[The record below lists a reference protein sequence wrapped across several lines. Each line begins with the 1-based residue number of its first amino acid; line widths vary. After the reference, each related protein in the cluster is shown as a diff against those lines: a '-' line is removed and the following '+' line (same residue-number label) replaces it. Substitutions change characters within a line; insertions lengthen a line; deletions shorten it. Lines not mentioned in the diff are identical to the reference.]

1 MRSRSASL
9 RLIAFCE
16 SLLSISDGHEGR
28 PYCHGQKMISKKIQ
42 LLISLIICSF
52 SFATAPVEAETSK
65 IEDRSD
71 TTNSPNLIVQGKK
84 LRVGIAG
91 EPPAVMKSQSGQ
103 VSGMSVEYWQELAQA
118 LELDHELI
126 YYSSIEESLAALAA
140 GKLDLALG
148 SISITSER
156 IAKFDFTQSVVR
168 EPLTLLLPSSPPTL
182 WSTIKPFLGW
192 AFLSSL
198 GGIFLCLF
206 IVGNL
211 LWFAERHHNSEQF
224 PHSYVKGVK
233 EGMWCALATFTT
245 VGYGDRFPVTTL
257 GRYIVGIWMI
267 LSLVVVTSLTA
278 GIATTLAIAF
288 SNQPSEQFNHP
299 RDLKGARVSTVG
311 KGSAQASWAKFYQA
325 RVSET
330 EHLSEAIKLLANGQ
344 VDGLVGSRGGLE
356 YYLHQNPQAPYQLA
370 NFNFGSQTYGIALP
384 LNSPLTRQLNERLLQ
399 LNIQFRLHEIREDWL
414 KSFDENKKNK
424 SDE

>member
-1 MRSRSASL
+1 MN
-9 RLIAFCE
+9 
-16 SLLSISDGHEGR
+16 
-28 PYCHGQKMISKKIQ
+28 KIQ
-42 LLISLIICSF
+42 LLISLVIFSF
-52 SFATAPVEAETSK
+52 SFTAAPVEAETSK
-65 IEDRSD
+65 IADLSETS
-71 TTNSPNLIVQGKK
+71 NSPKLIVQGKK

-91 EPPAVMKSQSGQ
+91 EPPGVITSQSGQ
-103 VSGMSVEYWQELAQA
+103 MSGMSVEYWREFAKT

-126 YYSSIEESLAALAA
+126 YYSTVEEALAALAD

-156 IAKFDFTQSVVR
+156 IAKFDFTQAVTR
-168 EPLTLLLPSSPPTL
+168 EHLTLLLHSSPPTL
-182 WSTIKPFLGW
+182 WSTIRPFLGW

-224 PHSYVKGVK
+224 PNSYLKGVNQ
-233 EGMWCALATFTT
+233 GMWCALATFTT

-257 GRYIVGIWMI
+257 GRFVAGMWMI
-267 LSLVVVTSLTA
+267 LSLVVVSSLTA

-288 SNQPSEQFNHP
+288 SSQPSERFNSP

-311 KGSAQASWAKFYQA
+311 KGSAEASWAKFYQA

-330 EHLSEAIKLLANGQ
+330 DHLSDAIKLLANGQ
-344 VDGLVGSRGGLE
+344 VDGVVGARDGLE
-356 YYLHQNPQAPYQLA
+356 FYLHQHPQAPYQLA
-370 NFNFGSQTYGIALP
+370 NFNFGTQAYGIALP
-384 LNSPLTRQLNERLLQ
+384 RNSPLTRKFNELLLQ

-414 KSFDENKKNK
+414 KSFDENQENNQ
-424 SDE
+424 